1 MENSL
6 TPLTLREQNLPQ
18 ISQIDV
24 QQILKEIEEG
34 KKRFP
39 QKLHE
44 IPSEDIND
52 GVGEVRGEQGGE
64 ISKHCN
70 SFL

>member
-18 ISQIDV
+18 VGQINM
-24 QQILKEIEEG
+24 QQIFKEIEEG

-52 GVGEVRGEQGGE
+52 SVGEVRGE
-64 ISKHCN
+64 
-70 SFL
+70 